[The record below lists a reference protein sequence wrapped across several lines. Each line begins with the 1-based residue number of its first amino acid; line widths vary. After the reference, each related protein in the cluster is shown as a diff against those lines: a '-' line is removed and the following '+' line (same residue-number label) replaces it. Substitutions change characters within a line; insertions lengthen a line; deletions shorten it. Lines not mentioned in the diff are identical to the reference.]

1 VATFFL
7 VDFLGMTRGNS
18 LLESIWRTVAT
29 VTVVVGGSSGDTFVV
44 VVYVLR
50 VVALPVRL
58 DLLALVRM
66 ISSY

>member
-18 LLESIWRTVAT
+18 MLESIWRTVAT

-50 VVALPVRL
+50 VAALPVRL
-58 DLLALVRM
+58 DLLSLVRM